1 MNGTDVNEPSAAA
14 KYCVVSSCSQI
25 DRRTRI
31 GNQYALLSALA
42 DAEVQVEPCSSLV
55 SVDAATDDPPQR

>member
-1 MNGTDVNEPSAAA
+1 MLSASAVA
-14 KYCVVSSCSQI
+14 MS
-25 DRRTRI
+25 RTRI